1 MCSGVSDHRSR
12 SKTLLGR
19 DRVEFGDEAIKGI
32 CSTVTEAVLGLI
44 VSTIL

>member
-1 MCSGVSDHRSR
+1 MCSGVSDHRSK
-12 SKTLLGR
+12 SKTFSSDL
-19 DRVEFGDEAIKGI
+19 VEFSDEAIKGV